1 MTSIDT
7 SIKTR
12 RIRRFIPL
20 ATIVA
25 AAAMMVAPATG
36 SAAVFGS
43 ELTPETQPSNAGN
56 GHECMPVPGTCTWA
70 MNEAYGRP
78 DGGERSPLTGKLK
91 QVRLIAQ
98 VPGSFQLQ
106 IVSVRPDNSAKLIR
120 QGPTI
125 NYQGQPA
132 GDPDTYKIESFKT
145 NVAIKKGQRL
155 AIKTSNNSLV
165 RCSSGG
171 DNSLLYTPPLSPLAD
186 FRATDADDGCWLLLE
201 GVVKKAKKKK
211 GKKKKKK

>member
-1 MTSIDT
+1 MNTSIT
-7 SIKTR
+7 TR
-12 RIRRFIPL
+12 RIRRLIPI

-25 AAAMMVAPATG
+25 AAALMVAPASG
-36 SAAVFGS
+36 SAFRFGS

-56 GHECMPVPGTCTWA
+56 GHECQPTPGTCTWA

-78 DGGERSPLTGKLK
+78 DGGERSPFSGKLK
-91 QVRLIAQ
+91 SVRLIAQ
-98 VPGSFQLQ
+98 VAGSFQLQ
-106 IVSVRPDNSAKLIR
+106 IVSVKEDNSAKVVR

-132 GDPDTYKIESFKT
+132 GNPDTYTIETFPV

-171 DNSLLYTPPLSPLAD
+171 DNSLLYTPPLAPGAG

-201 GVVKKAKKKK
+201 GVGKKQKR
-211 GKKKKKK
+211 GKKK

>member
-1 MTSIDT
+1 MH
-7 SIKTR
+7 SIKTGTSTH
-12 RIRRFIPL
+12 RIRRFLPM
-20 ATIVA
+20 
-25 AAAMMVAPATG
+25 AMI
-36 SAAVFGS
+36 AAVALLMAIPASGMAFRFGS
-43 ELTPETQPSNAGN
+43 ELTPETQPSNAGD
-56 GHECMPVPGTCTWA
+56 GHECAPNPGTCTWG

-91 QVRLIAQ
+91 TIRLIAN

-106 IVSVRPDNSAKLIR
+106 ILSVKEDNSGKVVR

-132 GDPDTYKIESFKT
+132 GNLDTYTIEEFPV
-145 NVAIKKGQRL
+145 NVPIKKGQRL
-155 AIKTSNNSLV
+155 GIKTTSTSLV

-171 DNSLLYTPPLSPLAD
+171 DNSLLWTPPLAPGAG

-201 GVVKKAKKKK
+201 GVGKKTKKKK
-211 GKKKKKK
+211 GKK